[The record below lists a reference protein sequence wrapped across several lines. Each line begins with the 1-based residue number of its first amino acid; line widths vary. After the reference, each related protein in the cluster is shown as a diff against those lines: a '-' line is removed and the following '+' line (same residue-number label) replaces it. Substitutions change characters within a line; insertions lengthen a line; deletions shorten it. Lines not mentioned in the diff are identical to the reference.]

1 LLHILL
7 ESTFLDWFKLPL
19 LYFPKLLILLKFKHS
34 IKMMLSQV
42 MLALT
47 VVLGLASALVKS
59 YHSILF
65 FKLILINVLVT
76 LGEALS
82 ITSMVPKDLAARQ
95 TQTTQLL

>member
-34 IKMMLSQV
+34 IKMMLPQV

-65 FKLILINVLVT
+65 FKLINVLVT
-76 LGEALS
+76 LLGEALS
-82 ITSMVPKDLAARQ
+82 INSMVSQDLAAR
-95 TQTTQLL
+95 